1 MPTPRKFGKA
11 TQKQI
16 DLLKSWGITP
26 TVGLVTCKY
35 LIDYILEPIDPIERR
50 KRLKTIKTFERKWVG
65 KRVYDLEEDR
75 EGEVICL
82 VARSRNNKKDL
93 RESRIPCG
101 TGLQWPGGSG
111 QILERADQFQLDSQ
125 CR

>member
-93 RESRIPCG
+93 RERGLNYAPVKLRVKWDEGKQTDICISSAARIY
-101 TGLQWPGGSG
+101 
-111 QILERADQFQLDSQ
+111 
-125 CR
+125 